1 MFDIERDKELK
12 LDISGV
18 VRSMGSWLR
27 SLSVFESLSVS
38 ECHLHAMS
46 ASGLGVI
53 ANYLVDSVRQ
63 GVRILLPLA
72 FPASLSFLV
81 YKSQSLVLEQ
91 ELLVGVAS

>member
-1 MFDIERDKELK
+1 
-12 LDISGV
+12 V
-18 VRSMGSWLR
+18 
-27 SLSVFESLSVS
+27 SLES
-38 ECHLHAMS
+38 ECHLQCLPEGI
-46 ASGLGVI
+46 GLGSDRQ
-53 ANYLVDSVRQ
+53 LLGGDSVRQ